1 MGFLTRLGQAKD
13 AVAVQDRERV
23 GESIERVMA
32 LHPQLR
38 LARQYR
44 KRLAPAVGTSLA
56 YLRELVDA
64 VPAPREASSA
74 AWAVD
79 PYVHAYF
86 AAPDDVASTLS
97 RAAALRAF
105 FDCVDNNDLPEACAV
120 LGMEMT
126 ERHVLGV
133 RQEGDTMRRDVP
145 QTTLSFSDHQVRM
158 CGRDDAELRNGI
170 VARLLDQLALEGLAR
185 TAADKSRRTALE
197 KERALLKTRL
207 QLLERQGRGIRGLIG
222 GDVAQDLA
230 ELERLAAQV
239 EENARNLAGLGLRE
253 EALDRELEYVRA
265 VFAHPER
272 HLTVSTRR
280 LRLNRMNVVVEGEG
294 AQDGEELE
302 FRIAS
307 VPTMPPRIRAFSLV
321 RFARA
326 SMLPQ
331 RNMFDE
337 AEQQLS
343 SGLWS

>member
-1 MGFLTRLGQAKD
+1 MGFLNRLGRAND

-23 GESIERVMA
+23 DESIERVMA
-32 LHPQLR
+32 LHPQLQ
-38 LARQYR
+38 LARHYR

-56 YLRELVDA
+56 YLRDLVDA
-64 VPAPREASSA
+64 VPAPREASAA

-86 AAPDDVASTLS
+86 AAPDDVAAILS
-97 RAAALRAF
+97 RAAELRAF
-105 FDCVDNNDLPEACAV
+105 FDEHGDLPEACAI

-126 ERHVLGV
+126 ERHILGV
-133 RQEGDTMRRDVP
+133 RQEGETMRRDVP

-158 CGRDDAELRNGI
+158 CGRDEAELRNGI
-170 VARLLDQLALEGLAR
+170 VTRLLDQLALEGLAR

-230 ELERLAAQV
+230 ELERLQAQV
-239 EENARNLAGLGLRE
+239 EENAQNLAGLGLRE

-272 HLTVSTRR
+272 HLAVSTRR

-294 AQDGEELE
+294 AQEGEELE

-307 VPTMPPRIRAFSLV
+307 VPTIPPRIRAFSLI
-321 RFARA
+321 RFART

-331 RNMFDE
+331 RNMFEE
-337 AEQQLS
+337 AEQQLA

>member
-1 MGFLTRLGQAKD
+1 MGFLKRLGRAND
-13 AVAVQDRERV
+13 GVAAQDRERV
-23 GESIERVMA
+23 GEAIERVMA

-64 VPAPREASSA
+64 VPAPREASAA

-79 PYVHAYF
+79 PYLHAYF

-97 RAAALRAF
+97 RAAELRAF
-105 FDCVDNNDLPEACAV
+105 FDNNNDLPEACAV

-126 ERHVLGV
+126 ERHILGV

-145 QTTLSFSDHQVRM
+145 QTTVSFSDHQVRM

-185 TAADKSRRTALE
+185 TAADKSRRSALE

-222 GDVAQDLA
+222 GDVAQELA

-239 EENARNLAGLGLRE
+239 EENAQNLAGLGLRE
-253 EALDRELEYVRA
+253 EALDRELEYVRT

-272 HLTVSTRR
+272 HLTVSTLR
-280 LRLNRMNVVVEGEG
+280 LRLNRMNVVLEGED
-294 AQDGEELE
+294 AQEGEELA

-307 VPTMPPRIRAFSLV
+307 VPTMPPRIRAFSLI

-326 SMLPQ
+326 GMLPL

-337 AEQQLS
+337 AEQQLA

>member
-1 MGFLTRLGQAKD
+1 MGFLNRLGRAND
-13 AVAVQDRERV
+13 AVAAQDRERV

-32 LHPQLR
+32 LHPQLG
-38 LARQYR
+38 LARHCR
-44 KRLAPAVGTSLA
+44 KRLTPALRTSLA

-64 VPAPREASSA
+64 VPAPREASAA

-79 PYVHAYF
+79 PYVHAWF
-86 AAPDDVASTLS
+86 AAPDDVAATLS
-97 RAAALRAF
+97 RAAELRAF
-105 FDCVDNNDLPEACAV
+105 FDNENNSPLTEACAV

-126 ERHVLGV
+126 DRHVLGV

-145 QTTLSFSDHQVRM
+145 QTTVSFSDHQVRM
-158 CGRDDAELRNGI
+158 CGRDEAELRKGI

-185 TAADKSRRTALE
+185 TAADKTRRTALE
-197 KERALLKTRL
+197 RERALLKTRL

-239 EENARNLAGLGLRE
+239 EENAQNLAALGLRE
-253 EALDRELEYVRA
+253 EALDRELEHVCT

-280 LRLNRMNVVVEGEG
+280 LRLNRMNVVVEGAH

-307 VPTMPPRIRAFSLV
+307 VPTVPPRIRAFSLI

>member
-1 MGFLTRLGQAKD
+1 MGFLNRLGRAND
-13 AVAVQDRERV
+13 GVAAQDRERV
-23 GESIERVMA
+23 GESIERIMA

-64 VPAPREASSA
+64 VPAPREASTA

-79 PYVHAYF
+79 PYVHAWF

-105 FDCVDNNDLPEACAV
+105 FDNNSGLPEACAV

-126 ERHVLGV
+126 ERHMLGV
-133 RQEGDTMRRDVP
+133 RQEGDTMRRDVA

-158 CGRDDAELRNGI
+158 CGPGETELRNGI

-207 QLLERQGRGIRGLIG
+207 QLLERQGRGIRSVIG

-239 EENARNLAGLGLRE
+239 EENAQNLAGLGLRD

-272 HLTVSTRR
+272 HLAVSTRR
-280 LRLNRMNVVVEGEG
+280 LRLNRMNVVLEG
-294 AQDGEELE
+294 ADAQEGEELE

-307 VPTMPPRIRAFSLV
+307 VPTMPPRIRAFSLI
-321 RFARA
+321 RFART

-337 AEQQLS
+337 AEQQLA
-343 SGLWS
+343 SGIWS

>member
-1 MGFLTRLGQAKD
+1 MGFLNRLGRAND
-13 AVAVQDRERV
+13 AIAAQDRERV
-23 GESIERVMA
+23 RESIERVMA
-32 LHPQLR
+32 LHPQLQ
-38 LARQYR
+38 LARHYR

-56 YLRELVDA
+56 YLRDLVDA
-64 VPAPREASSA
+64 VPAPREASTA

-79 PYVHAYF
+79 PYIHAYF

-97 RAAALRAF
+97 RAAGLRAWF
-105 FDCVDNNDLPEACAV
+105 DNNGDLPEACAV

-126 ERHVLGV
+126 ERHILGV

-185 TAADKSRRTALE
+185 TAEDKSRRTALE

-222 GDVAQDLA
+222 GDIAQDLA

-239 EENARNLAGLGLRE
+239 DENAQNLAGLGLRE
-253 EALDRELEYVRA
+253 EALDRELEHVRT

-272 HLTVSTRR
+272 HLAVSTRR
-280 LRLNRMNVVVEGEG
+280 LRLNRMNVVVEGED
-294 AQDGEELE
+294 AEEGEELE

-307 VPTMPPRIRAFSLV
+307 VPTMPPRIRAFSLI
-321 RFARA
+321 RFART

-331 RNMFDE
+331 RSVFDE
-337 AEQQLS
+337 AEQLLA

>member
-1 MGFLTRLGQAKD
+1 MGFLNRLGRAND
-13 AVAVQDRERV
+13 GVAAQDRERV
-23 GESIERVMA
+23 GESIERIMA
-32 LHPQLR
+32 LHPQLQ
-38 LARQYR
+38 LARHYR
-44 KRLAPAVGTSLA
+44 KRLAPAVGTSLT
-56 YLRELVDA
+56 YLRDLVDA
-64 VPAPREASSA
+64 VPAPREASAA

-79 PYVHAYF
+79 PYVHAWF
-86 AAPDDVASTLS
+86 AAPDDVAAILS
-97 RAAALRAF
+97 RAAALRTF
-105 FDCVDNNDLPEACAV
+105 FDDENNGDLPQACAV

-126 ERHVLGV
+126 ERHILGV
-133 RQEGDTMRRDVP
+133 RHEGDTMRRDVP
-145 QTTLSFSDHQVRM
+145 QTTVSFSDHQVRM
-158 CGRDDAELRNGI
+158 CGRDEAELRSGI
-170 VARLLDQLALEGLAR
+170 VTRLLDQLALEGLAR
-185 TAADKSRRTALE
+185 TAEDKSRRTALE

-239 EENARNLAGLGLRE
+239 DENAQNLAGLGLRE
-253 EALDRELEYVRA
+253 EALDRELEHVRT

-280 LRLNRMNVVVEGEG
+280 LRLNRMNVVLEGDDAQEG
-294 AQDGEELE
+294 DELE

-307 VPTMPPRIRAFSLV
+307 VPTMPPRIRAFSLI
-321 RFARA
+321 RFART

-337 AEQQLS
+337 AEQELA

>member
-1 MGFLTRLGQAKD
+1 MGFLNRLGRAND
-13 AVAVQDRERV
+13 GVAVQDRERV
-23 GESIERVMA
+23 GESIERIMA

-56 YLRELVDA
+56 YLRDLVDA
-64 VPAPREASSA
+64 VPAPREASAA

-79 PYVHAYF
+79 PYVHAWF

-97 RAAALRAF
+97 RAAELRAF
-105 FDCVDNNDLPEACAV
+105 FDNNSDLPEACAV

-126 ERHVLGV
+126 ERHILGV

-145 QTTLSFSDHQVRM
+145 QTTVSFSDHQVRM

-239 EENARNLAGLGLRE
+239 EENAQNLAGLGLRE

-280 LRLNRMNVVVEGEG
+280 LRLNRMNVVLEGED
-294 AQDGEELE
+294 AQEGEELA

-307 VPTMPPRIRAFSLV
+307 VPTMPPRIRAFSLI

-331 RNMFDE
+331 RSMFDE
-337 AEQQLS
+337 AEQQLA

>member
-1 MGFLTRLGQAKD
+1 MGFLNRLGRAND
-13 AVAVQDRERV
+13 GVAVQDRERV
-23 GESIERVMA
+23 GESIERIMA

-56 YLRELVDA
+56 YLRDLVDA
-64 VPAPREASSA
+64 VPAPREASAA
-74 AWAVD
+74 AWASD

-97 RAAALRAF
+97 RAAELRAF
-105 FDCVDNNDLPEACAV
+105 FDNNSGLPEACAV

-126 ERHVLGV
+126 ERHMLGV
-133 RQEGDTMRRDVP
+133 GQEGDTMRRDVP
-145 QTTLSFSDHQVRM
+145 QTTVSFSDHQVRM
-158 CGRDDAELRNGI
+158 CGRDDAELRKGI
-170 VARLLDQLALEGLAR
+170 VDRLLDQLALEGLAR

-207 QLLERQGRGIRGLIG
+207 QLLERQGRGIRGLVG

-239 EENARNLAGLGLRE
+239 DENAQNLAGLGLRE

-265 VFAHPER
+265 VFARPER
-272 HLTVSTRR
+272 HLSVSTRR
-280 LRLNRMNVVVEGEG
+280 LRLNRMNVVVEGGG
-294 AQDGEELE
+294 AQEGEELE
-302 FRIAS
+302 FRIARIPA
-307 VPTMPPRIRAFSLV
+307 VPPRIRAFSLI
-321 RFARA
+321 RCART

-331 RNMFDE
+331 RSVFDE
-337 AEQQLS
+337 AELLLS

>member
-1 MGFLTRLGQAKD
+1 MGFLNRLRRAND

-23 GESIERVMA
+23 GESIERIMA
-32 LHPQLR
+32 LHPRLQ

-56 YLRELVDA
+56 YLRDLVDA
-64 VPAPREASSA
+64 VPAPREASAA

-79 PYVHAYF
+79 PYVHAWF
-86 AAPDDVASTLS
+86 AAPDDVASILS
-97 RAAALRAF
+97 RAAELRAWF
-105 FDCVDNNDLPEACAV
+105 DNNRDLPEACAA

-126 ERHVLGV
+126 ERHILGV

-207 QLLERQGRGIRGLIG
+207 QLLGRQGRGIRGLIG
-222 GDVAQDLA
+222 GDVAQDFA
-230 ELERLAAQV
+230 GLERLAAQV
-239 EENARNLAGLGLRE
+239 DDNAQNLAGLGLRE

-272 HLTVSTRR
+272 HLSVSTRR

-294 AQDGEELE
+294 AQEGEELE

-307 VPTMPPRIRAFSLV
+307 VPTMPPRIRAFSLI
-321 RFARA
+321 RFART

-337 AEQQLS
+337 AEQLLAS
-343 SGLWS
+343 RL